1 MNKTIVKI
9 LTAALAAA
17 MMIGA
22 AGCGS
27 KNTNTN
33 TQSSAQTEG
42 SVVSAAES
50 TEASE
55 SESKVS
61 EDTKEESRQGIDLNT
76 LTEDKIRSIVKGTFP
91 ENNNAEYVISIIDDG
106 SEYGYAVVSMAR
118 EENGK
123 TGYDTLEG
131 VITKYEVIQNDD
143 GTKTED
149 IVLPSGGAEP
159 VEMYFTTSA
168 DGKKTTMN
176 VGGLPFEME
185 VSPVDKTEGLEKLK
199 EISAN
204 SDNMAAKAA
213 KYTAMSDA
221 ATIDNCCK
229 NYFAAVISGTLTN
242 GGADG
247 AEFVKS
253 DKLPEK
259 DASTEER
266 KAAALRCTIQG
277 ALEYA
282 GIDPTAFNWSKFGAT
297 FNGTIAAKEDE
308 NQSIV
313 IEKIRPEMT
322 LRELYG
328 DDASEDSGDVSV
340 SDESKQTENTS
351 GSAIVSDSGDDI
363 DQGEGEN

>member
-50 TEASE
+50 TEASK
-55 SESKVS
+55 SESKAS

-204 SDNMAAKAA
+204 SDNTAAKAA
-213 KYTAMSDA
+213 KFTAMSDA

-297 FNGTIAAKEDE
+297 FDGTIAAKEDE
-308 NQSIV
+308 NRSIV

-328 DDASEDSGDVSV
+328 DDASEGSENV

>member
-55 SESKVS
+55 SKAS

-91 ENNNAEYVISIIDDG
+91 ENNAEYVISIIDDG

-297 FNGTIAAKEDE
+297 FDGTIAAKEDE
-308 NQSIV
+308 NRSIV